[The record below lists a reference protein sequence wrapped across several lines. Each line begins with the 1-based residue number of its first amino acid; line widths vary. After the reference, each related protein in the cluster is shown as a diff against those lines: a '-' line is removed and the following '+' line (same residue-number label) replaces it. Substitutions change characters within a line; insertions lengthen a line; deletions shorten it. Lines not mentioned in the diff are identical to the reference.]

1 MGGGMVVALYCDIR
15 LCSDRATFRFPGA
28 GYGLVVAA
36 SQLPAAVGQARA
48 KDLILTG
55 RTIDGAEAY
64 EMGLVNKLV
73 PHDALEG
80 LARDY
85 VRMIAQNSP
94 RAVRY
99 AKEVINLA
107 SLHQEAFRREQ
118 EANRELR
125 GSDEQRARFDAA
137 TDRVVGPR
145 A

>member
-1 MGGGMVVALYCDIR
+1 MKPYPANTCAAGWARTHITPRFVFGNVAPLFVC
-15 LCSDRATFRFPGA
+15 L
-28 GYGLVVAA
+28 VAA
-36 SQLPAAVGQARA
+36 IAGAATTPTTLRLSEYQKQNWQVEDGLP
-48 KDLILTG
+48 
-55 RTIDGAEAY
+55 E
-64 EMGLVNKLV
+64 N
-73 PHDALEG
+73 
-80 LARDY
+80 Y